1 MFNFKASYVEVRKD
15 GSRLNL
21 AEGVA
26 VIITKNNSI
35 CKLLS
40 RDDLLGSVPTQ
51 QSGHQTGLF
60 HHMRCLSTSRSF
72 LWKSGPDESTVISL
86 RKTPAVAPRR

>member
-40 RDDLLGSVPTQ
+40 RGGLPGSVPTQ
-51 QSGHQTGLF
+51 QSGHQAGLLPRPR
-60 HHMRCLSTSRSF
+60 HVRARRVLLPQVPTKTVLSA
-72 LWKSGPDESTVISL
+72 L
-86 RKTPAVAPRR
+86 